1 MKSAKITYSRG
12 YWSNYIDSI
21 IDSIKED
28 KETIL
33 DMIMYGEFTKA
44 KIILNI
50 SKEEYPNYSI
60 DINKVAQKSPFGED
74 EDE

>member
-1 MKSAKITYSRG
+1 MKTYYSRG

-28 KETIL
+28 KDTII
-33 DMIMYGEFTKA
+33 DMIMYGNLNKA
-44 KIILNI
+44 QIIMNI
-50 SKEEYPNYSI
+50 SQDGLPNYQI
-60 DINKVAQKSPFGED
+60 KVSKTAEKSPFGED

>member
-1 MKSAKITYSRG
+1 MDIKVTYSRG

-28 KETIL
+28 KDTIL
-33 DMIMYGEFTKA
+33 DMLMYGNFEKMQ
-44 KIILNI
+44 IIMNI
-50 SKEEYPNYSI
+50 SREELPNYQI
-60 DINKVAQKSPFGED
+60 KVNKIAEKSPFGED

>member
-1 MKSAKITYSRG
+1 MKRKEMYSRA

-28 KETIL
+28 KDTIL
-33 DMIMYGEFTKA
+33 DMIMYGNFHKA

-50 SKEEYPNYSI
+50 SAEEYPNYTI
-60 DINKVAQKSPFGED
+60 DINKTAEKSPFGEF
-74 EDE
+74 EEE